1 MASIGLPSDDWEGDT
16 CGNFLTFVLP
26 AVSGCNLK
34 CSFCLISQR
43 KEITVRELHPSDFV
57 RFIHEIAAI
66 EPVVGIA
73 LQGYEPLLP
82 ATLPYTTA
90 ILAAG
95 KELGIPVS
103 LVTNGT
109 HLRSVVAELAELV
122 PKKIG
127 VSLDAAN
134 AEKHDRL
141 RGVTGAWQQ
150 TVDGI
155 GAGLRRLPDAQ
166 KRFVVVSTLIPR
178 KRAYLDGLPALL
190 SQLGIREWIV
200 NPLIGLKKNPWSD
213 EQKRQRLADDLYILS
228 DLAGRHDIEITID
241 DELGLLKSSF
251 VGSEAEQIA
260 QLPIRTIPK
269 GITLSRL
276 VPSGQISVGRD
287 ILRPLPPA
295 APRWQPDVQHPA
307 AFLAAARQR
316 SGNMLCAA

>member
-1 MASIGLPSDDWEGDT
+1 MASIGLPSDDWET
-16 CGNFLTFVLP
+16 NAYGNFLTFVLP

-34 CSFCLISQR
+34 CSYCLISQR
-43 KEITVRELHPSDFV
+43 KEITVRELDPSDFV
-57 RFIHEIAAI
+57 RFIRDIAQI
-66 EPVVGIA
+66 EPVIGIA

-82 ATLPYTTA
+82 GTLSYTTA

-109 HLRSVVAELAELV
+109 HLRTAMPELTALT

-127 VSLDAAN
+127 VSLDAADP
-134 AEKHDRL
+134 ERHDRL
-141 RGVTGAWQQ
+141 RGVSGAWHQ

-155 GAGLRRLPDAQ
+155 GEGLRHLPDAE
-166 KRFVVVSTLIPR
+166 KRFVVVSTLMPQ
-178 KRAYLDGLPALL
+178 KRAYLNEMPALL
-190 SQLGIREWIV
+190 SCLGIREWIV
-200 NPLIGLKKNPWSD
+200 NPLIILKKNSWSD
-213 EQKRQRLADDLYILS
+213 AGKRERLADDLHALS
-228 DLAGRHDIEITID
+228 AAAGRHNIEITID

-251 VGSEAEQIA
+251 AGSEAEQIA
-260 QLPIRTIPK
+260 QLPIRTIPQ

-287 ILRPLPPA
+287 ILRPLSPTV
-295 APRWQPDVQHPA
+295 PRWQPDVEHPA

-316 SGNMLCAA
+316 SGDMLCAA